1 MHAARYL
8 SPRRGSE
15 AKLAT
20 FHRTRKPRNL
30 CNYEFASGIWKE
42 GDARVHESE
51 EKAGRRKGI
60 VRSVR
65 AASDSTVSF
74 DAAKLKLVRGLEV
87 RGNRRGGGASIEWEE
102 PIHANERKRREE
114 RDVRSNRGGLM
125 GWPRKIRNKRNVQVE
140 SFSLIPALR
149 QRHTCKERIRSRKVD
164 PAKSLLSHFTLLP
177 SF

>member
-1 MHAARYL
+1 M
-8 SPRRGSE
+8 
-15 AKLAT
+15 
-20 FHRTRKPRNL
+20 
-30 CNYEFASGIWKE
+30 
-42 GDARVHESE
+42 HESE
-51 EKAGRRKGI
+51 EKAGRKKGI

-87 RGNRRGGGASIEWEE
+87 RGNRRGGASIEWEE

-149 QRHTCKERIRSRKVD
+149 QRAHV
-164 PAKSLLSHFTLLP
+164 
-177 SF
+177 